1 MKVLEVNLKLGTLRR
16 NSEKQTQ
23 AKKQLAPFGKERRG
37 NK

>member
-16 NSEKQTQ
+16 NSEEQTQ
-23 AKKQLAPFGKERRG
+23 AKKLAPFGKERRG